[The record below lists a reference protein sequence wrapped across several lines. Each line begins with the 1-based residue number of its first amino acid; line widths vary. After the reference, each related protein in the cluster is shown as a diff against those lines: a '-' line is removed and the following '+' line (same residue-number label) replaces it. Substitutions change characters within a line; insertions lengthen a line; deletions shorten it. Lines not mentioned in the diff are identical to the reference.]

1 MGSPPLR
8 DDRTV
13 TFAHTMKAN
22 SELSALPLHWEVA
35 HTLCLFGHVWK
46 EVFAWIFAALRN
58 SVASV
63 H

>member
-8 DDRTV
+8 DARTV

-35 HTLCLFGHVWK
+35 HTLCLFGTFGKKFSHG
-46 EVFAWIFAALRN
+46 FLQR
-58 SVASV
+58 
-63 H
+63 

>member
-22 SELSALPLHWEVA
+22 SELSALPLHWEGA
-35 HTLCLFGHVWK
+35 HTLCVFGHVWT
-46 EVFAWIFAALRN
+46 EVFAGIVAALRN
-58 SVASV
+58 SVAAV